1 MLEMTKSCK
10 NKIGHRSNT
19 NRAWAA
25 EETTGRCA
33 KPKHKQWREAG
44 DLDTELVK
52 KKDEEQQRAHR
63 IEATKLEQQQWQQ
76 EQEDL
81 LKERKE
87 GRRFHSSPARWT
99 APQRSRSLRRHWPQ
113 GRESPVAKQSPSS
126 STHWR
131 SGWTCPAWRPC
142 DLCPRWP
149 RSPWAFARV
158 PTELWEPAAIP
169 GVA

>member
-1 MLEMTKSCK
+1 MTKSCK

-19 NRAWAA
+19 NRALAA

-76 EQEDL
+76 EQKDL

-87 GRRFHSSPARWT
+87 GRRFHSSPAR
-99 APQRSRSLRRHWPQ
+99 
-113 GRESPVAKQSPSS
+113 
-126 STHWR
+126 
-131 SGWTCPAWRPC
+131 
-142 DLCPRWP
+142 
-149 RSPWAFARV
+149 
-158 PTELWEPAAIP
+158 
-169 GVA
+169 